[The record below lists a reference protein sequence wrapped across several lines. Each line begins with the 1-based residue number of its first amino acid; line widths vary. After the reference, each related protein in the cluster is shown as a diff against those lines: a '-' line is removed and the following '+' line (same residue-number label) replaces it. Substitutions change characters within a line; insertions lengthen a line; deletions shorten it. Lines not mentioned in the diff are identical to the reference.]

1 VNLLEIFVII
11 EAAGRYLVGGGF
23 LVAAVV
29 ALTHWAVRG
38 GKLSPFG
45 GWARFV
51 RSWSDPLLRPIEQRL
66 HRSGGNPQ
74 QAPWWL
80 LGLTVLG
87 GLALLALLRW
97 LLGFSYTIATIG
109 DSGSRVALAMVV
121 STLFS
126 VLIAA
131 LMIRVIASWLG
142 IGPYGRIMRIMHAM
156 TDWLLEPIQRALP
169 NFGPLDLSPLVAYF
183 ALVLTRSLVMQAFF

>member
-1 VNLLEIFVII
+1 MSLIEIFTLIA
-11 EAAGRYLVGGGF
+11 AAGRYLVGGGF
-23 LVAAVV
+23 LLAAVV
-29 ALTHWAVRG
+29 AGTHWAVRE

-51 RSWSDPLLRPIEQRL
+51 RSWSDPLLRPIERRL
-66 HRSGGNPQ
+66 LRSGANPQ

-80 LGLTVLG
+80 LGIAVLG

-97 LLGFSYTIATIG
+97 LLGFLYTLATIG
-109 DSGSRVALAMVV
+109 EYGSRAALAMVV
-121 STLFS
+121 SSLFS

-131 LMIRVIASWLG
+131 LMIRVIASWFG
-142 IGPYGRIMRIMHAM
+142 IGPYGRVMRIVRAM

-169 NFGPLDLSPLVAYF
+169 NVGPLDLSPLVAYF
-183 ALVLTRSLVMQAFF
+183 VLLVTRSLVMQAFF